1 MHNTMPA
8 PPVHCAFD
16 RMVSLDDLEHRRH
29 PDNPNRHPAQ
39 QVRLLADTIART
51 GWRGPITV
59 SNRSGYITKGHGRLD
74 AAQRLK
80 LTEAPVDF
88 QDYAD
93 EAEEIADMIA
103 DYKLQQLSIFDMSK
117 AASLVTSKLISTDLV
132 KCTGFL
138 DCELSL
144 FSASLPKKPEAKKEE
159 QEFEFDFTEPEKETQ
174 KRRETPSFICP
185 NCGFKNL

>member
-8 PPVHCAFD
+8 PLIHCAFD
-16 RMVSLDDLEHRRH
+16 QMVPIDDLERRRH

-51 GWRGPITV
+51 GWRGSITV
-59 SNRSGYITKGHGRLD
+59 SNRSGRITRGHGRLD
-74 AAQRLK
+74 AAQLLK
-80 LTEAPVDF
+80 LAEAPVDF

-117 AASLVTSKLISTDLV
+117 AASLITSKLISTDLV
-132 KCTGFL
+132 RCTGFL

-144 FSASLPKKPEAKKEE
+144 FSSMQKKPESKKLDAES
-159 QEFEFDFTEPEKETQ
+159 EFDFDFSESTEKP
-174 KRRETPSFICP
+174 KRRDTPSFICP
-185 NCGFKNL
+185 KCGFKNV